1 MDCDLEPGGLL
12 QHAFRKARAHGQ
24 PLMREERPGRDH
36 VEKAGRPRDDPS
48 IPGETSLRTGENA
61 DVVPNEPVEP
71 VQAQFRAIDRPGPAI
86 PGDVPVEAVLVRSE
100 THLPPR
106 QVADGVGV
114 DAGGTSRLGSP
125 MRMRTP
131 FSNRDT
137 CVGTA
142 SPSREASSR
151 TKPVVE
157 RDPQGPAGARVVSRE
172 IAIDAVP
179 DLRPQHPKADRLGY
193 LEAAVGLQ
201 LHIAEEVENP
211 LGLGIRG
218 RRAEEQQRQRN
229 PVGRYSSTESD
240 LRCGARGLIAQLQIA
255 YRGEAEPR
263 GDQVAGKGL
272 NARVHLARHPL

>member
-1 MDCDLEPGGLL
+1 
-12 QHAFRKARAHGQ
+12 
-24 PLMREERPGRDH
+24 MREERPCREH
-36 VEKAGRPRDDPS
+36 VEKAGRPRDDTS

-179 DLRPQHPKADRLGY
+179 DLRPQHPKADRL
-193 LEAAVGLQ
+193 
-201 LHIAEEVENP
+201 
-211 LGLGIRG
+211 
-218 RRAEEQQRQRN
+218 
-229 PVGRYSSTESD
+229 
-240 LRCGARGLIAQLQIA
+240 
-255 YRGEAEPR
+255 PR
-263 GDQVAGKGL
+263 GGCRVA
-272 NARVHLARHPL
+272 APHR